1 MTSRRW
7 ITVLATLL
15 LLSLAANIFVAGAIL
30 GRGVGGGAEG
40 RLRVGIERILQAL
53 PDSDRDVVQAIF
65 DQRRDEL
72 QQRFMD
78 FRAARRM
85 AGDLLR
91 GDAFDAAAFA
101 AAEQDAREKSFALQN
116 AIRDLVMEAVPQ
128 LSPEGRAALAKAPWR
143 G

>member
-1 MTSRRW
+1 MTCRRW
-7 ITVLATLL
+7 IAVLGTLL
-15 LLSLAANIFVAGAIL
+15 LLSLAANLFVGGVIL
-30 GRGVGGGAEG
+30 GRGAGGGAEG
-40 RLRVGIERILQAL
+40 GLRVGIERILRAL
-53 PDSDRDVVQAIF
+53 PDSDRDVMQALL

-78 FRAARRM
+78 FRAARRA

-91 GDAFDAAAFA
+91 ADAFDAAAFA
-101 AAEQDAREKSFALQN
+101 AAERDAREKSFALQN
-116 AIRDLVMEAVPQ
+116 AVRDLVMEAMPQ